1 MRASRSRCS
10 RQCISESASVAERDS
25 RQSGAKRAGD
35 HRLGGP
41 ARGRASS
48 PAEARMK
55 SGWTGCTVPAAICI
69 PHPVRRPRDRVAARH
84 RDGRGRRIR
93 PLSPRFDGVLHR
105 RRSPFR
111 DLPYAREHH
120 LLQRLGGAHEAA
132 ADRRANH
139 ARGGS
144 FVIRDGPDGPLASA
158 ARPGRAVELCDERD
172 DPVPLHGRGC
182 GRHRRAGLDR
192 VFRQHRRAGRHRPDA
207 ADAELQRRSGFQ
219 CELPR
224 RLLCAD
230 RQLRGRPPRQHGQEL
245 LDHRTGPGAHV
256 LRAEERN
263 RGLRV
268 PRHRLQHRERGYG
281 LPVRH
286 AAPPRRNVGAALPAG
301 SEGSRGEGCPRT
313 TTSR

>member
-48 PAEARMK
+48 PAEAHMK
-55 SGWTGCTVPAAICI
+55 SGWTGCTVPAAICFLGLFAVLGI
-69 PHPVRRPRDRVAARH
+69 ALPPGIAMAEEGGSGHYLPGSMASFI
-84 RDGRGRRIR
+84 DGV
-93 PLSPRFDGVLHR
+93 PLSETFLM
-105 RRSPFR
+105 
-111 DLPYAREHH
+111 
-120 LLQRLGGAHEAA
+120 
-132 ADRRANH
+132 RANIIYYN
-139 ARGGS
+139 GS
-144 FVIRDGPDGPLASA
+144 VGPTKQLPIAGQTTLGAEASSFGPGPDGPLASA

-256 LRAEERN
+256 LRAEERH

-268 PRHRLQHRERGYG
+268 PGHRLQHRERGYG

-286 AAPPRRNVGAALPAG
+286 AAPPRRNVGAALPLART
-301 SEGSRGEGCPRT
+301 GSRGEACPRT